1 MTSVFA
7 AYVHY
12 WQLSIRAKIWPQEA
26 CKTASLKS
34 LAVLP
39 ICDKTGLFEGSIRI
53 GLRLL
58 YSAKT

>member
-12 WQLSIRAKIWPQEA
+12 CSLSIRAKIWPQA
-26 CKTASLKS
+26 SKTASLKS